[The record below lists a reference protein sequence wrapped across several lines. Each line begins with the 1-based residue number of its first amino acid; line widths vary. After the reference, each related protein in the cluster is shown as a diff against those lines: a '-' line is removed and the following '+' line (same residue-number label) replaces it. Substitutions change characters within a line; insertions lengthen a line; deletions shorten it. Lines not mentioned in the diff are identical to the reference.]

1 MSAPK
6 CVRLSVPMGL
16 LLVVGHVLRV
26 SSSPTPEDWV
36 SGSPFSHFTSDDSRA
51 DIVTSA
57 YLNVSRLTEEGWLWD
72 KTEVGRFG
80 GGYVGPAYGVVV
92 HVTSNVHPEDHT
104 GCQLPLYSS
113 RTDGKLPPPGE
124 PWIALIKRGGC
135 NFEVKVENAFRSN
148 AAGVL
153 VYNDRDS
160 ATLDKMKLSSDSGR
174 KSRRLLIEHL
184 PCPAAIFAIFRT
196 NRVPGGGRT
205 PNDSHII
212 DVIHFNRQRTE
223 KLSHLYVDDAFCSC
237 DWHLRTQERSCGHSA
252 RPLRLLPPW
261 SPRLKLSPNTD
272 NTADLPEQEIKLFT

>member
-113 RTDGKLPPPGE
+113 RTDGKLPPLGE

-184 PCPAAIFAIFRT
+184 PR
-196 NRVPGGGRT
+196 R
-205 PNDSHII
+205 D
-212 DVIHFNRQRTE
+212 
-223 KLSHLYVDDAFCSC
+223 
-237 DWHLRTQERSCGHSA
+237 LRY
-252 RPLRLLPPW
+252 
-261 SPRLKLSPNTD
+261 
-272 NTADLPEQEIKLFT
+272 F